1 MNAIRLRL
9 LLFAVIGAVAVAYA
23 GARYARLTDA
33 VYSPTYAVTVELTQT
48 GGLFEGAEVTY
59 RGVPVGRVD
68 DLRLTSDSV
77 HAVLKIDDDAEIPAD
92 VHAAVRNRSAVGE
105 QYLDLA
111 PDPAALTSAGE
122 PALLEDG
129 SRIPRS
135 VTSTPLGEEEL
146 LANVD
151 RFVTSVDRPALRVV
165 IRELGH
171 AFEDADVDLRRIL
184 DGSEQLVDEATEGL
198 DATQRLLR
206 SGLVV
211 LRTQARHGDD
221 LRRISGDLRLLSET
235 LVMSDRE
242 LRAVLRDG
250 GPAAAELAALV
261 GDLGPLA
268 PRFLANTLP
277 YVEVVAGRLDG
288 VEQALIAFPYSL
300 AAAQVGVRDG
310 QAQFSLAATPSPT
323 PCQVGYLPPDE
334 WRSTQDLSIAPP
346 RYDLACREGA
356 TNFRG
361 SAHAPR

>member
-9 LLFAVIGAVAVAYA
+9 ILFAVIGAVAVAYA

-77 HAVLKIDDDAEIPAD
+77 QAVLRIDDDVEIPAD

-111 PDPAALTSAGE
+111 PDPARTSAGE

-129 SRIPRS
+129 SLIPRS

-171 AFEDADVDLRRIL
+171 AFEDADVDLRRVL

-221 LRRISGDLRLLSET
+221 LRGIAGDLRLLSET
-235 LVMSDRE
+235 LAMSDQE
-242 LRAVLRDG
+242 LRTVLRDG
-250 GPAAAELAALV
+250 GPAVAELVALV
-261 GDLGPLA
+261 GDLAPLA
-268 PRFLANTLP
+268 PGLLANTLP
-277 YVEVVAGRLDG
+277 YVDVVAGRLDG
-288 VEQALIAFPYSL
+288 LEQALVAFPYSL

-310 QAQFSLAATPSPT
+310 QAQFSLAATPSPP
-323 PCQVGYLPPDE
+323 PCQVGYLRPDE
-334 WRSTQDLSIAPP
+334 WRSTQDLSLAPP